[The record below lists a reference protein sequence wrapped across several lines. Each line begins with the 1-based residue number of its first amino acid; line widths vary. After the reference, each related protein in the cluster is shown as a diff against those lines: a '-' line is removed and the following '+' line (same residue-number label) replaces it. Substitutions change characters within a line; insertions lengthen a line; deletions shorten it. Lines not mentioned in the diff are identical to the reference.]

1 MARIDVEEHAL
12 GLTWVVAEPMERAFH
27 ALVYDGRV
35 WLVDP
40 LDGPEMDDAEALGEP
55 AGVLQ
60 LLDRHNR
67 DCAEIAAR
75 LGVPHL
81 RVPDA
86 VPASPFEAIPAVRI
100 PRWQETALW
109 WPRKKALVV
118 AEVLAANPMHAGEQ
132 RVGMHLFLR
141 PWPPG
146 SLRDYRPEHLLL
158 GHGRGVH
165 GVAATAGLQT
175 AYERTRRDLPRVI
188 RELPRTIR
196 AGSGRNS
203 QKSLTD

>member
-1 MARIDVEEHAL
+1 VPRIEVEEHEL

-27 ALVYDGRV
+27 ALVDAGRV

-40 LDGPEMDDAEALGEP
+40 LDGPEVEDAAALGEP

-75 LGVPHL
+75 LEVPHL
-81 RVPDA
+81 KVPDS
-86 VPASPFEAIPAVRI
+86 VPGSPFETIPAVRV
-100 PRWQETALW
+100 PRWRETALW
-109 WPRKKALVV
+109 WPARKALVV
-118 AEVLAANPMHAGEQ
+118 AEVLAANPMHTGGEQ

-141 PWPPG
+141 PWPPS

-158 GHGRGVH
+158 GHGKSVH
-165 GVAATAGLQT
+165 GPAAAGAVETAH
-175 AYERTRRDLPRVI
+175 AHARRDLPRVLW
-188 RELPRTIR
+188 RLPSTVR
-196 AGSGRNS
+196 G
-203 QKSLTD
+203 

>member
-1 MARIDVEEHAL
+1 MPRIEVEEHAL

-27 ALVYDGRV
+27 ALVDEGRV

-40 LDGPEMDDAEALGEP
+40 LDGPEIEDAVALGEP

-67 DCAEIAAR
+67 DCTEIASR

-81 RVPDA
+81 KVPDS
-86 VPASPFEAIPAVRI
+86 VPGSPFEAIRAVRI

-109 WPRKKALVV
+109 WPERKALVV
-118 AEVLAANPMHAGEQ
+118 AEALAANPMHTGGEQ

-141 PWPPG
+141 AWP
-146 SLRDYRPEHLLL
+146 
-158 GHGRGVH
+158 
-165 GVAATAGLQT
+165 
-175 AYERTRRDLPRVI
+175 
-188 RELPRTIR
+188 
-196 AGSGRNS
+196 
-203 QKSLTD
+203 

>member
-1 MARIDVEEHAL
+1 MARIDIEEHAL
-12 GLTWVVAEPMERAFH
+12 GVTWVVEEPMERAFH
-27 ALVYDGRV
+27 ALVDDGRV

-40 LDGPEMDDAEALGEP
+40 LDRPEIEDGLALGEP

-81 RVPDA
+81 K
-86 VPASPFEAIPAVRI
+86 VPASVPGSPFEAIPAVRV

-109 WPRKKALVV
+109 WPAKKALIV
-118 AEVLAANPMHAGEQ
+118 AEVLAANPMHTGGEQ

-146 SLRDYRPEHLLL
+146 ALRGYEPEHLLL
-158 GHGRGVH
+158 GHGSPVH
-165 GVAATAGLQT
+165 GSEAADAVET
-175 AYERTRRDLPRVI
+175 AYARARRDLPRVLWD
-188 RELPRTIR
+188 LPGALR
-196 AGSGRNS
+196 G
-203 QKSLTD
+203 

>member
-1 MARIDVEEHAL
+1 VPRIEVEEHAL

-27 ALVYDGRV
+27 ALVDDDQV

-40 LDGPEMDDAEALGEP
+40 LDGPEIEDAVALGEP

-81 RVPDA
+81 TVPDL
-86 VPASPFEAIPAVRI
+86 VPGSPFEAIPAVRI
-100 PRWQETALW
+100 PRWRETALW
-109 WPRKKALVV
+109 WPEKKALIV
-118 AEVLAANPMHAGEQ
+118 AEVLAANPMHTGGEQ

-141 PWPPG
+141 PWPPS
-146 SLRDYRPEHLLL
+146 SLRGYEAEHLLL
-158 GHGRGVH
+158 GHGRPVH
-165 GVAATAGLQT
+165 GREAADEAEA
-175 AYERTRRDLPRVI
+175 AYARARRDLPRVLWG
-188 RELPRTIR
+188 LPAAVR
-196 AGSGRNS
+196 G
-203 QKSLTD
+203 

>member
-1 MARIDVEEHAL
+1 MPRIDVEEHAL

-27 ALVYDGRV
+27 ALVDDGWV

-40 LDGPEMDDAEALGEP
+40 LDGPEIEDAAALGEP

-67 DCAEIAAR
+67 DCTEIAAR

-81 RVPDA
+81 KVPYS
-86 VPASPFEAIPAVRI
+86 VPGSPFEAIPVVRI

-109 WPRKKALVV
+109 WPQRKALIV
-118 AEVLAANPMHAGEQ
+118 AEVLAANPMHTGGDQ

-141 PWPPG
+141 PWPPS
-146 SLRDYRPEHLLL
+146 SLRGYVPEHLLL
-158 GHGRGVH
+158 GHGRSVH
-165 GVAATAGLQT
+165 GPGAADAVET
-175 AYERTRRDLPRVI
+175 AYARARRDLPRVLLG
-188 RELPRTIR
+188 LPGAVR
-196 AGSGRNS
+196 G
-203 QKSLTD
+203 

>member
-1 MARIDVEEHAL
+1 MPRIEVEEHAL

-27 ALVYDGRV
+27 ALVDGGQM

-40 LDGPEMDDAEALGEP
+40 LDGPEIEDAMALGEP

-81 RVPDA
+81 KVPDA
-86 VPASPFEAIPAVRI
+86 VPGSPFEAIPAVRI

-109 WPRKKALVV
+109 WPARKALVV
-118 AEVLAANPMHAGEQ
+118 AEVLAANPMHTGGEQ

-141 PWPPG
+141 PWPPS
-146 SLRDYRPEHLLL
+146 SLRGYRPEHLLL
-158 GHGRGVH
+158 GHGKSVH
-165 GVAATAGLQT
+165 GPEAAAAVET
-175 AYERTRRDLPRVI
+175 AYARARRDLPRVLWG
-188 RELPRTIR
+188 LPGAVR
-196 AGSGRNS
+196 G
-203 QKSLTD
+203 